1 MRRRPPRSP
10 RTATLFPSPTLF
22 RSFEVVSGGIW
33 GSVTNKLRA
42 KAVDLL
48 PATLKAFTTPA
59 VRQYIDFSSTYYVG
73 TTVVITRNK
82 SRSIFDLD
90 LLNGKVVAMKGGG
103 AYQSTIQQRYPDIH
117 IQIGR
122 AHV

>member
-22 RSFEVVSGGIW
+22 RSFEVVSGAIW
-33 GSVTNKLRA
+33 GSVTNKLSA

-73 TTVVITRNK
+73 TTVVTTRNK

-103 AYQSTIQQRYPDIH
+103 AYQSTIDRKSKRMNSSQ
-117 IQIGR
+117 
-122 AHV
+122 

>member
-1 MRRRPPRSP
+1 M
-10 RTATLFPSPTLF
+10 
-22 RSFEVVSGGIW
+22 W
-33 GSVTNKLRA
+33 CSVPNKRA
-42 KAVDLL
+42 RKAVDLL
-48 PATLKAFTTPA
+48 PATLKSFTTPA

-117 IQIGR
+117 ILQIGR
-122 AHV
+122 ASCRERVCQYV